1 MFSETYFN
9 VQFVAA
15 VICRL
20 LLAGCLSFLHL
31 RTGNE
36 WKPSTSSARC
46 TSHISMSVFI
56 LTSFY
61 TFCFPLFSAS
71 HFTFCFW
78 VQSFRSSTVFDRI
91 SRWLC
96 VCFKPFLWFVLC
108 FASFPAC
115 DLRPSGSVFCRNVTS
130 FYNSKCKTL
139 RVGQNIRL
147 CAAALGSLQVVVLSV
162 KCPWINKKSK
172 RLKNIC
178 FISSD
183 DS

>member
-15 VICRL
+15 VICPL
-20 LLAGCLSFLHL
+20 LLAGCL
-31 RTGNE
+31 
-36 WKPSTSSARC
+36 
-46 TSHISMSVFI
+46 
-56 LTSFY
+56 
-61 TFCFPLFSAS
+61 
-71 HFTFCFW
+71 
-78 VQSFRSSTVFDRI
+78 TVFCIWEQATSENQAPAQLAVRHTSAWVFLFWPVSIHFVSPCSVPPTSPFVFGSNPFVRLPFLIESVGGCVFLDTKG
-91 SRWLC
+91 

-162 KCPWINKKSK
+162 KCPWINKKS
-172 RLKNIC
+172 I
-178 FISSD
+178 
-183 DS
+183 

>member
-1 MFSETYFN
+1 M
-9 VQFVAA
+9 
-15 VICRL
+15 
-20 LLAGCLSFLHL
+20 
-31 RTGNE
+31 
-36 WKPSTSSARC
+36 SS
-46 TSHISMSVFI
+46 V
-56 LTSFY
+56 
-61 TFCFPLFSAS
+61 
-71 HFTFCFW
+71 
-78 VQSFRSSTVFDRI
+78 I
-91 SRWLC
+91 SRLPHCFAFENRQRVKTKHQLSSLYVTSAWVFLFWPVSIHFVSPC
-96 VCFKPFLWFVLC
+96 SVPPTSPFVFGSNPFVRLPFLIESVGGCVFLDTKGVCFKPFLWFVLC